1 VSTADDPRALAD
13 RTGHRT
19 NHSGDGVADGTQS
32 LISSRAAALA
42 EKIEGAIVAGK
53 VRSGERLGTKD
64 DLRRRHDVAYGTLN
78 ETLRILQ
85 QRGYVTSRTGPG
97 GGLFATMP
105 TSSDRLRHLLSGF
118 PEGGTLKDCA
128 EVRHALEEAMTL
140 DATRSRTKTDLADL
154 RRVLKAMAAST
165 GDQTAYLHQNW
176 ELHRRIAECCRNR
189 VLANLYVT
197 LLDANEPGPGVVAPD
212 RERVANAEENLT
224 AHVELVEAIASGSS
238 ERARRAVASHEGF
251 FATSSERAAIAARP
265 AVARRKAPVKRQ
277 AASAR

>member
-1 VSTADDPRALAD
+1 M
-13 RTGHRT
+13 
-19 NHSGDGVADGTQS
+19 
-32 LISSRAAALA
+32 ISSRAAALA
-42 EKIEGAIVAGK
+42 DEIETAIVAGK
-53 VRSGERLGTKD
+53 VRTGDRLGTKD
-64 DLRRRHDVAYGTLN
+64 DLRRRYDVAYGTLN

-128 EVRHALEEAMTL
+128 EVRHALEEAVTV
-140 DATRSRTKTDLADL
+140 DATRSRTRADLADL
-154 RRVLKAMAAST
+154 RRLLKAMAAST
-165 GDQTAYLHQNW
+165 HDQTAYLHQNW

-212 RERVANAEENLT
+212 RERVANAEQNLT
-224 AHVELVEAIASGSS
+224 AHVELVEAIGSGSV
-238 ERARRAVASHEGF
+238 ERARRAVEAHEGF
-251 FATSSERAAIAARP
+251 FSPPTERATVSARTAAARRRP
-265 AVARRKAPVKRQ
+265 PARR
-277 AASAR
+277 AAVR

>member
-1 VSTADDPRALAD
+1 V
-13 RTGHRT
+13 
-19 NHSGDGVADGTQS
+19 
-32 LISSRAAALA
+32 ISSRAAALA
-42 EKIEGAIVAGK
+42 DEIEGAIVAGK
-53 VRSGERLGTKD
+53 VGSGERLGTKD
-64 DLRRRHDVAYGTLN
+64 DLRRRYDVAYGTLN

-128 EVRHALEEAMTL
+128 EVRHALEEAVTL
-140 DATRSRTKTDLADL
+140 DATRSRTKADLADL
-154 RRVLKAMAAST
+154 RRLLKAMEAST

-176 ELHRRIAECCRNR
+176 EFHRRIAECCRNR

-224 AHVELVEAIASGSS
+224 AHVELVEAIGSGSG
-238 ERARRAVASHEGF
+238 ERARRAVAAHEGF
-251 FATSSERAAIAARP
+251 FAPSAERAAIASRP
-265 AVARRKAPVKRQ
+265 TAARRKAPAKRQ
-277 AASAR
+277 AAAAR

>member
-1 VSTADDPRALAD
+1 MV
-13 RTGHRT
+13 
-19 NHSGDGVADGTQS
+19 
-32 LISSRAAALA
+32 ISSRAAALA
-42 EKIEGAIVAGK
+42 DEIEGAIVAGK
-53 VRSGERLGTKD
+53 VRSGDRLGTKD
-64 DLRRRHDVAYGTLN
+64 DLRRRYDVAYGTLN

-128 EVRHALEEAMTL
+128 EVRHALEEAVTV
-140 DATRSRTKTDLADL
+140 DATRSRTRTDLADL
-154 RRVLKAMAAST
+154 RRLLKAMEAST

-224 AHVELVEAIASGSS
+224 AHIELVEAISSGSV
-238 ERARRAVASHEGF
+238 ERARRAVADHEGF
-251 FATSSERAAIAARP
+251 FVSSPERAPVPSRAATTRHRP
-265 AVARRKAPVKRQ
+265 RAKRQ
-277 AASAR
+277 AAAR

>member
-1 VSTADDPRALAD
+1 M
-13 RTGHRT
+13 
-19 NHSGDGVADGTQS
+19 
-32 LISSRAAALA
+32 ISSRAAALA
-42 EKIEGAIVAGK
+42 DEIEHAIVAGK

-64 DLRRRHDVAYGTLN
+64 DLRRRYDVAYGTLN

-128 EVRHALEEAMTL
+128 EVRHALEEAITV
-140 DATRSRTKTDLADL
+140 DATRSRTRADLADL
-154 RRVLKAMAAST
+154 RRLLKAMESST
-165 GDQTAYLHQNW
+165 NDQTAYLHQNW

-212 RERVANAEENLT
+212 RERVANAAENLT
-224 AHVELVEAIASGSS
+224 AHVELVEAIGSGSV
-238 ERARRAVASHEGF
+238 ERARRAVEAHEAF
-251 FATSSERAAIAARP
+251 FAPPSDRASVPARPTAARRRPPARRAAAR
-265 AVARRKAPVKRQ
+265 
-277 AASAR
+277 